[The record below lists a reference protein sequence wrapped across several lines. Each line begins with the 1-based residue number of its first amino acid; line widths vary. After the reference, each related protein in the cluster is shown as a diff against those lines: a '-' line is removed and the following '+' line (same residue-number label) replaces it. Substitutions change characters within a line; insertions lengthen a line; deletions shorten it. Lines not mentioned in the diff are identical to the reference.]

1 MPPHTTRQIVAISVK
16 LEVNTP
22 DELRR
27 VVFGLTKGT
36 EGDLVAWT
44 LDFEFHER
52 KDKSDDLVK
61 IVALEIKVKAKNNA
75 AVEKAATEGFTQP
88 QADFAATTAAAAGKR
103 LAEGRTTEAIAART
117 IERTFNQ

>member
-1 MPPHTTRQIVAISVK
+1 MPTTTTRQIVAISVK

-27 VVFGLTKGT
+27 VIFGLTKGS

-52 KDKSDDLVK
+52 KDTSDELVK
-61 IVALEIKVKAKNNA
+61 VVDLEIKLKAKNNA
-75 AVEKAATEGFTQP
+75 LVEKAATEGFTKP
-88 QADFAATTAAAAGKR
+88 QAEFASTTAAAAAKR
-103 LAEGRTTEAIAART
+103 LAEGRTTESVAART